1 MIAFG
6 NCAAMRKSVTGKL
19 AAQLLRPGS
28 GAVKASGLVLAA
40 VKATGSDRAAGAA
53 KAGAAGASKASS
65 QGEHQGPLLRRFTTA
80 ALRLANPAQLCL
92 FWMVGRSRR
101 RQCTRRMQNSTALSS
116 AVFASDGGKMASASQ
131 AMAP

>member
-28 GAVKASGLVLAA
+28 GAVKASGLGLAA

-53 KAGAAGASKASS
+53 KAGAAGAKQVFPKVAAGFGSKN
-65 QGEHQGPLLRRFTTA
+65 LLDK
-80 ALRLANPAQLCL
+80 
-92 FWMVGRSRR
+92 GS
-101 RQCTRRMQNSTALSS
+101 
-116 AVFASDGGKMASASQ
+116 
-131 AMAP
+131 